1 MKDSVINN
9 HDTKKVH
16 ICPVC
21 KSTKFFVSVVVTE
34 DWLIDDNVGD
44 VKRMDDFIAAPS
56 NQVNDDAVWECCVC
70 KERSNGSDI
79 LHEVYVDTIYEK
91 NTACEGIGDK

>member
-91 NTACEGIGDK
+91 TPFVRG